1 MHQEF
6 APTPPP
12 TFTIRSEQRLKTI
25 GVIYTTYRTTVRT
38 GADID
43 SIHPTYQSN
52 LRAGSRLRVYVR
64 VCAVTQQ
71 QTTTTTQPRI
81 FVLIKTNRMPPQQY
95 QENLNNSNNDRSPPF
110 KSTFQ
115 VTNNNNNNNNIN
127 NVNSS
132 SGHVQELQNHHMNNN
147 HHHHHATTTSAG
159 PNPPL
164 QSSTS
169 AVGVPI
175 LFPVEADPVD
185 DILLEGKRVNTSFA
199 PERYPFHS
207 ALPFLFRYPNPQPL
221 VALSLLTRLFSFFF
235 DFPYYYLENRNLYI
249 KIR

>member
-71 QTTTTTQPRI
+71 QQQTTTTQPRI

-147 HHHHHATTTSAG
+147 NHHHHATTTSAG

-164 QSSTS
+164 QSSVS
-169 AVGVPI
+169 AVGVPV

-221 VALSLLTRLFSFFF
+221 VALSLLTRLFSFF
-235 DFPYYYLENRNLYI
+235 
-249 KIR
+249 